1 MVQIKVINTT
11 LSNLEKEIN
20 SALKDIYVNNVN
32 CIIFIKDIKII
43 SEDISKTAIIIYD
56 IKVDLDKLI

>member
-1 MVQIKVINTT
+1 MIQVKVINTT

-20 SALKDIYVNNVN
+20 SAIKDIYVHNVN
-32 CIIFIKDIKII
+32 CIILIKDIKII
-43 SEDISKTAIIIYD
+43 SKDISKTAIIIYD

>member
-11 LSNLEKEIN
+11 LSDLEKEIN
-20 SALKDIYVNNVN
+20 SAIKDIYVNNVN

>member
-11 LSNLEKEIN
+11 LSDLEKEIN